1 MHSGKW
7 KKVFQAVCLLIFIHV
22 VRESVDKH
30 SVSFREYT
38 RGSRVW
44 LEDTKT
50 VSELLRKE
58 LHIQTSDN
66 FHGNFSNLSYTLPLD
81 AAKWRQNPRL
91 QHVNCKAMFEGND
104 EEIRRAKEIM
114 SNNRKDTKTASDY
127 IRMTSNCESFVKNRG
142 YITQPLSKEEHEF
155 PIAFSILVYGD
166 IEQVERLLRA
176 IYMPQN
182 YYCLH
187 VDTKAPDVMHR
198 AVRSIVR
205 CFPNVF
211 VASRLERV
219 FWGHISVVRAEMNCL
234 QDLLQYHWKYFINLS
249 GQMFPLHSN
258 RDLIK
263 ILTLYDGANDIE
275 GSYER

>member
-1 MHSGKW
+1 MDSRRW
-7 KKVFQAVCLLIFIHV
+7 KRIFKAVCLLLFLYV
-22 VRESVDKH
+22 AWESVDNY
-30 SVSFREYT
+30 SISFRGHS
-38 RGSRVW
+38 RDSRVW
-44 LEDTKT
+44 LEDAKITT
-50 VSELLRKE
+50 ELLFKE
-58 LHIQTSDN
+58 LQTSRIFRDN
-66 FHGNFSNLSYTLPLD
+66 FTNMSFTLPLD
-81 AAKWRQNPRL
+81 AAKWRHNPRL

-104 EEIRRAKEIM
+104 EEIRRAKNIM
-114 SNNRKDTKTASDY
+114 ATKQKYAKSERDY
-127 IRMTSNCESFVKNRG
+127 IRMTSHCESFIKNRG
-142 YITQPLSKEEHEF
+142 YITQPLSKEELEF
-155 PIAFSILVYGD
+155 PIAFSISVYSD

-187 VDTKAPDVMHR
+187 VDMKAPDVIHR
-198 AVRSIVR
+198 AVHSIVR

-219 FWGHISVVRAEMNCL
+219 FWGHISIVRAEMNCL

-275 GSYER
+275 GSHER